1 MQVDN
6 NLSNR
11 DRVDDIRME
20 IEKLD
25 KQIEE
30 HENEIRRL
38 KNDKAALMKEMS
50 SLMDSKTEETLL
62 NAVYEQR
69 KIMRERAQ
77 KGKQ

>member
-1 MQVDN
+1 MQVTN
-6 NLSNR
+6 NQSDR
-11 DRVDDIRME
+11 ERVDDIRLE

-38 KNDKAALMKEMS
+38 KNDKGALMKELGT
-50 SLMDSKTEETLL
+50 LMDSKTEEMLL

-69 KIMRERAQ
+69 KVMKERAQ
-77 KGKQ
+77 KNKQ